1 MDRGETTVYLLFNEG
16 ASDIDTFVTFEG
28 AETPVFFDVWNN
40 KVTKPEADGS
50 SVRIKLAGGEATV
63 LLCGEGRDALP
74 HRYDRRAEEPL
85 TATWKISLQ
94 KAGEE
99 DWTELGEYSELPP
112 FNTPENYP
120 DFCGTIR
127 YETVF
132 SADGTEATL
141 DLGSVG
147 EIATVTLNGRK
158 CGTAVASPYVFEIA
172 KAVKTGENLLT
183 VEVVNNP
190 VYRELPYD
198 RFSNYLTV
206 SCGGLLGPVKIG

>member
-1 MDRGETTVYLLFNEG
+1 M
-16 ASDIDTFVTFEG
+16 
-28 AETPVFFDVWNN
+28 
-40 KVTKPEADGS
+40 
-50 SVRIKLAGGEATV
+50 
-63 LLCGEGRDALP
+63 
-74 HRYDRRAEEPL
+74 
-85 TATWKISLQ
+85 
-94 KAGEE
+94 
-99 DWTELGEYSELPP
+99 
-112 FNTPENYP
+112 
-120 DFCGTIR
+120 
-127 YETVF
+127 
-132 SADGTEATL
+132 
-141 DLGSVG
+141 G